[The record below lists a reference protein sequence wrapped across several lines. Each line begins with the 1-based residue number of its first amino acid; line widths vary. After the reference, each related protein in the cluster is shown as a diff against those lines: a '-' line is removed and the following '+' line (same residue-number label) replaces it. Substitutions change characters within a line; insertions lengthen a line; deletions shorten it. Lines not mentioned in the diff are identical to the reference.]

1 MTREKMI
8 LDKLNTTEQRIKGAL
23 LEDDTQKVNE
33 YMDYQRGYIAS
44 IRDLGYKVVIDGN
57 KTEEVEGNWIY
68 VYSEI
73 VDIR

>member
-1 MTREKMI
+1 MTRKKMI
-8 LDKLNTTEQRIKGAL
+8 LDRLNTTEQRIKRAL
-23 LEDDTQKVNE
+23 LEDDTQKANE
-33 YMDYQRGYIAS
+33 YVEYQRGYIAS
-44 IRDLGYKVVIDGN
+44 MRDLGYKVAIDED

>member
-1 MTREKMI
+1 MTREEMI

-23 LEDDTQKVNE
+23 LKGDTQKANE
-33 YMDYQRGYIAS
+33 YMEYQRGYIAS
-44 IRDLGYKVVIDGN
+44 MRDLGYKVVIDED

-73 VDIR
+73 IDIR